1 MPDPRLQAALIL
13 QEVLEQQVFTKDAKQ
28 RFPVDSEIDSAF
40 VNMLLQTTLRHL
52 VYAKK
57 ILKNF
62 IKKKLPSSSKLGN
75 YILYLGVTEILYMN
89 TPDYAVINSYV
100 NIAKKELDKYVAGFI
115 NAVLRKV
122 CANKK
127 NFTEEDTGE
136 FFPQEFRC
144 MLNKSYS
151 KKTINAIEKA
161 SIKEPFLDISVKE
174 NFAIPQ
180 ALTMPLGSLRLKNSG
195 NVTKIS
201 GYSEGKWWV
210 QDFSSALPVK
220 LLGDINGLRVLD
232 VCAAP
237 GGKTAQLLA
246 AGAKVTA
253 LDISNSR
260 LETLKEN
267 LARLKLNTQEV
278 ICADALA
285 WLQEYEGEPF
295 DVILLDAPC
304 SATGTLRRHPELVH
318 IKNLNDVTKMAEIQ
332 KNILSLAASKLKKG
346 GILAYCTCSLAK
358 EEGEKQIASF
368 LQQHSDYKTV
378 RQDLPLQIAELTT
391 PEGWVR
397 VLPSHLS
404 QFGGADGFFIALLT
418 KEQSNVF

>member
-1 MPDPRLQAALIL
+1 MSDPRLQATLIL
-13 QEVLEQQVFTKDAKQ
+13 QKVIENQSFIKEARQHFC
-28 RFPVDSEIDSAF
+28 VDSDTDIAF
-40 VNMLLQTTLRHL
+40 INMLLQTTLRHL
-52 VYAKK
+52 VYEKK

-62 IKKKLPSSSKLGN
+62 IKKKLPASSRLGN

-115 NAVLRKV
+115 NAILRKV

-127 NFTEEDTGE
+127 IFTEEDAGE
-136 FFPQEFRC
+136 FFPQEFRRL
-144 MLNKSYS
+144 LNNSYS
-151 KKTINAIEKA
+151 KKTIQAIEKA
-161 SIKEPFLDISVKE
+161 SIKEPCLDITTKE
-174 NFAIPQ
+174 NFTIPN
-180 ALTMPLGSLRLKNSG
+180 ATILPLGSLRLKNNG
-195 NVTKIS
+195 AIS
-201 GYSEGKWWV
+201 QIHGYFEGKWWV
-210 QDFSSALPVK
+210 QDFSSSLPVK
-220 LLGDINGLRVLD
+220 LLGNIKGLRVLD

-267 LARLKLNTQEV
+267 LSRLKLNTQEI

-285 WLQEYEGEPF
+285 WLQEYEGELF

-318 IKNLNDVTKMAEIQ
+318 TKNLNDVTKMVEIQ
-332 KNILSLAASKLKKG
+332 KNILSLAASKLKKNG
-346 GILAYCTCSLAK
+346 TLAYCTCSLAK
-358 EEGEKQIASF
+358 EEGEKQIATF
-368 LQQHSDYKTV
+368 LQQHSDYKTI
-378 RQDLPLQIAELTT
+378 RQDLPTQIAELLT
-391 PEGWVR
+391 PEGWIR
-397 VLPSHLS
+397 ILPSHLS

-418 KEQSNVF
+418 KE